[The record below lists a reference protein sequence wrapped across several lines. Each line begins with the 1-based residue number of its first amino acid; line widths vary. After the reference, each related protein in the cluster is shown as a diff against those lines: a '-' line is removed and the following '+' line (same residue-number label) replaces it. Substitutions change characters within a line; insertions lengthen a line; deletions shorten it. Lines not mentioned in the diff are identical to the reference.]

1 MTIEANTVVEAV
13 KEQAQEIKTQ
23 VAEMQ
28 KAHGKLDSIVKD
40 LGDKA
45 GNTGTEMEGIKKAF
59 QDQVV
64 KTDSIEKTVDDL
76 VEKMV
81 KLPNAGSVNKSA
93 GDAAVESGNHKNYQ
107 GGHMTLANFEG
118 RLFGKDITSVGASAG
133 STIEPDLRPGIMT
146 EPNRQHVLRDLLV
159 TLTTASNSVE
169 WVREN
174 VFTNNAAPQA
184 GEGAA
189 KAKSDITFE
198 KQNSPVQTIAH
209 WMAASRQVL
218 ADSRSLRSFIDD
230 RLIYGLKYAEED
242 QLLLG
247 DGTGNNLHGLVPQA
261 TAFDAGLSQSGDT
274 KIDQLR
280 RAILQVSKAKYMTSA
295 IVLNPE
301 DWCDLELAKTND
313 NAYLFTN
320 PVNPGE
326 PRLWGKRVVE
336 GLSMTAGQFLLGDF
350 GRAATLWDREMA
362 TIRVSEHH
370 ADFFIENMVAILCEE
385 RLALTVEH
393 PLGLVTGTLAVTP

>member
-1 MTIEANTVVEAV
+1 MSDLNDVKAAIEDRANEIKGVVEGV
-13 KEQAQEIKTQ
+13 R
-23 VAEMQ
+23 
-28 KAHGKLDSIVKD
+28 KAHETLD
-40 LGDKA
+40 G
-45 GNTGTEMEGIKKAF
+45 
-59 QDQVV
+59 VV
-64 KTDSIEKTVDDL
+64 KTIGDQIGEHGKELETTKNDFQAQVEKVSKLESTLDDL

-81 KLPNAGSVNKSA
+81 QLPNEGKARKSV
-93 GDAAVESGNHKNYQ
+93 GELAAEAEVCKNYQ
-107 GGHMTLANFEG
+107 GGHAVLLQHDG
-118 RLFGKDITSVGASAG
+118 PLFAKDITSGGASAG
-133 STIEPDLRPGIMT
+133 ATIEPYVRPGIQT
-146 EPNRQHVLRDLLV
+146 EPNRAHIVRDLLI
-159 TLTTASNSVE
+159 TLTIATNSVE
-169 WVREN
+169 WVREL

-209 WMAASRQVL
+209 WIAASRQVL
-218 ADSRSLRSFIDD
+218 ADSRSLASFINN
-230 RLIYGLKYAEED
+230 RLIYGLQFEEED

-261 TAFDAGLSQSGDT
+261 TAYNTGLDVSGDT

-280 RAILQVSKAKYMTSA
+280 RALLQVSLNKYMANA
-295 IVLNPE
+295 IVLNPT
-301 DWCDLELAKTND
+301 DWCDLELTKTSD
-313 NAYLFTN
+313 NAYLFSN

-336 GLSMTAGQFLLGDF
+336 GLSMTAGQFLLGDMA
-350 GRAATLWDREMA
+350 RAATLWDREMA

-370 ADFFIENMVAILCEE
+370 ADFFVENMVAVLCEE

-393 PLGLVTGTLAVTP
+393 PLGLVTGTLAATP